1 MAAAGSVMDWGRE
14 DVRAWLARIG
24 LARYCSTL
32 YCPLVWRGVQVQWP
46 AVRQSPHGRSCPPD
60 AAGGGPQE
68 VSATGGKGQERWQEQ
83 EQGQEQETEPP
94 VCSSRCWVT
103 LNAWSITWPPLD

>member
-1 MAAAGSVMDWGRE
+1 MAAAGSVMNWGRE

-32 YCPLVWRGVQVQWP
+32 HTVLSGQDWSGQVLQHLYCPLVWCGVQVQWP

-68 VSATGGKGQERWQEQ
+68 VSATGGKGQER
-83 EQGQEQETEPP
+83 
-94 VCSSRCWVT
+94 
-103 LNAWSITWPPLD
+103 